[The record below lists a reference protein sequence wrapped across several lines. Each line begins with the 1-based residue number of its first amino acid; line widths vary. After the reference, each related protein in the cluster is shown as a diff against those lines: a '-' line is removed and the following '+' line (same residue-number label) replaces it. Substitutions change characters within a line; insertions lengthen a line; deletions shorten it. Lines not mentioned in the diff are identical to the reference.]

1 MGFSATPQVAIRD
14 GSFVAVVDLL
24 LDDVPVASGTN
35 GSGARRIE
43 FDGFVKYSRP
53 DPFATVSAPADVVF
67 AEKVREDHVRGL
79 RYAMV
84 RVIWRELDD
93 LVVLRR
99 RIVAAVDL
107 ARSLR
112 AA

>member
-1 MGFSATPQVAIRD
+1 MT
-14 GSFVAVVDLL
+14 GSFLAVVDLL
-24 LDDVPVASGTN
+24 LDDVPVA
-35 GSGARRIE
+35 IE

-53 DPFATVSAPADVVF
+53 DPFATASTPADVLF

-84 RVIWRELDD
+84 RAIWRELTTSWSCDGESC
-93 LVVLRR
+93 RPS
-99 RIVAAVDL
+99 DL
-107 ARSLR
+107 ARALR